1 VSRLGAASIIS
12 CLAVG
17 LAACQPQARRLLF
30 LDEALTQAAELEA
43 TAKPWRDAGYRV
55 DYRRYYPHLTRADLD
70 HYRTVLILGGRRPA
84 PGSDALDAGDV
95 SLMTEWTL
103 RGGVIVLGYPPEGE
117 GAFDRWLMNHWL
129 AWSGAGIT
137 IGDFAL
143 RDAAHPAARPLAQP
157 VLNTGLRGTGFGSF
171 PAGVNDVL
179 LVEDPA
185 ATLAYTNA
193 GAVERPPGL
202 RPATRTHA
210 PIVAASRVANGL
222 VVVLSRSAL
231 GAAGQP
237 DSAGVAGTRTFLV
250 SLARWTRRPA
260 EWARIPSAG
269 PRARLQLEGGPLP
282 VVARAPRAAAPP
294 GAAVE
299 RLERVGP
306 STPAHG
312 VTTIPG
318 WITRHGVRALEGD
331 FPALAPTTAGSA
343 RLAALDSLTRLL
355 DVGAFNLLVT
365 NAHVAPLADSS
376 RSQRW
381 ERDAVRAAWQLVAA
395 RLQSTSV
402 RWLPFVLPG
411 ELAAASDS
419 APGEPCPLDPV
430 LWGKLA
436 SGIRVLARFAATR
449 TELIPAVGLS
459 LDRTT
464 EGWGAPPFCDAAWQ
478 AGLGALP
485 RDPTRPRNRLSR
497 LAAVPRAARYDSLL
511 EGGLIAAFDS
521 AVARVVTQR
530 AAALRADVRRI
541 RRSVLLALVMDRSP
555 TDWFTRSLVLGMS
568 TPDAPVLVFSPD
580 PGARALL
587 NTGDTAM
594 VLHII
599 RLDPGLVMKAGAARL
614 GQTVFQD
621 HEGFWLG
628 PAEALLAG
636 PSDSL
641 AQLVRR
647 LAKER

>member
-1 VSRLGAASIIS
+1 MRPLASIGC

-17 LAACQPQARRLLF
+17 LAACQPHARRLLL

-43 TAKPWRDAGYRV
+43 TAKPWRDAGYRI

-70 HYRTVLILGGRRPA
+70 HYRTLMILGGRRPA
-84 PGSDALDAGDV
+84 PGSDALDVGDLV
-95 SLMTEWTL
+95 LMTEWTL

-137 IGDFAL
+137 IRDFAL
-143 RDAAHPAARPLAQP
+143 REAARPAARPLVQP
-157 VLNTGLRGTGFGSF
+157 VLDAGLRGTGFGSF
-171 PAGVNDVL
+171 PAGVNNVL

-185 ATLAYTNA
+185 ATLAYATA

-202 RPATRTHA
+202 RPAARAHA
-210 PIVAASRVANGL
+210 PVVAASRVASGL
-222 VVVLSRSAL
+222 VVVVSRSAL
-231 GAAGQP
+231 GAAGRP
-237 DSAGVAGTRTFLV
+237 DSAGGGTHTFLV

-269 PRARLQLEGGPLP
+269 PRAQLQLEGGALP
-282 VVARAPRAAAPP
+282 VVARAPRAAAPA

-299 RLERVGP
+299 RLERAGP

-318 WITRHGVRALEGD
+318 WITRQGVRALEGG
-331 FPALAPTTAGSA
+331 FPALAPATAGTA
-343 RLAALDSLTRLL
+343 RLAALDSLSRLL

-365 NAHVAPLADSS
+365 NARVAPLVDSS
-376 RSQRW
+376 GTQRW

-402 RWLPFVLPG
+402 RWLPLVLPG
-411 ELAAASDS
+411 EFAAVGDS
-419 APGEPCPLDPV
+419 ASGEPCPLDPI

-436 SGIRVLARFAATR
+436 SGIRVLARLAATR
-449 TELIPAVGLS
+449 TELIPAVGFS

-464 EGWGAPPFCDAAWQ
+464 ESWGAPPFCDAAWQ
-478 AGLGALP
+478 AGLGGLP
-485 RDPTRPRNRLSR
+485 RDPSRPRDRLAR

-511 EGGLIAAFDS
+511 EGGLIAAYDS

-541 RRSVLLALVMDRSP
+541 RRGVLLALVMDRSP

-580 PGARALL
+580 PGAGASL
-587 NTGDTAM
+587 NTGDTAT
-594 VLHII
+594 VLHVI
-599 RLDPGLVMKAGAARL
+599 RLDPGLVMETGAARL
-614 GQTVFQD
+614 QTVFQD
-621 HEGFWLG
+621 HAGFWLG
-628 PAEALLAG
+628 PADALLAG

-641 AQLVRR
+641 ARLVRR
-647 LAKER
+647 LTRER

>member
-1 VSRLGAASIIS
+1 LWWAIRF
-12 CLAVG
+12 CLAAG
-17 LAACQPQARRLLF
+17 LAACQPHARRLLL

-70 HYRTVLILGGRRPA
+70 HYRTLMILGGRRPA
-84 PGSDALDAGDV
+84 PGSDALDVGDLA
-95 SLMTEWTL
+95 LMTEWTL

-137 IGDFAL
+137 IKAFAL
-143 RDAAHPAARPLAQP
+143 RDAARPAARPLVQA
-157 VLNTGLRGTGFGSF
+157 VLNIGLRGTGFGSF

-185 ATLAYTNA
+185 ATLAYTA
-193 GAVERPPGL
+193 AVSVERPPGL
-202 RPATRTHA
+202 RPAARAHA
-210 PIVAASRVANGL
+210 PVVAASRVASGL

-231 GAAGQP
+231 GAAGRL

-260 EWARIPSAG
+260 EWARIPGAG
-269 PRARLQLEGGPLP
+269 PRTRLQLEGGVLP

-294 GAAVE
+294 GAAIE

-318 WITRHGVRALEGD
+318 WIAQHGVRALEGD
-331 FPALAPTTAGSA
+331 FPALAPATAGTA

-376 RSQRW
+376 RTQRW

-402 RWLPFVLPG
+402 RWLPLVLPG
-411 ELAAASDS
+411 ALATVGDS
-419 APGEPCPLDPV
+419 APGEPCPLDPI

-459 LDRTT
+459 LDRRT
-464 EGWGAPPFCDAAWQ
+464 ESWGAPPYCDAAWQ
-478 AGLGALP
+478 AGLGGLP
-485 RDPTRPRNRLSR
+485 RDPSRPRDRLAR

-511 EGGLIAAFDS
+511 EGGLIAAYDS

-541 RRSVLLALVMDRSP
+541 RRGVLLALVMDRAP
-555 TDWFTRSLVLGMS
+555 TDWFTRSLVLGIS
-568 TPDAPVLVFSPD
+568 TPDVPALVFSPD
-580 PGARALL
+580 PGAGASL
-587 NTGDTAM
+587 NTGDTAT
-594 VLHII
+594 VLHVI
-599 RLDPGLVMKAGAARL
+599 RLDPALVMEAGAARL

-621 HEGFWLG
+621 HAGFWLG
-628 PAEALLAG
+628 PADALLAG

-641 AQLVRR
+641 ARLVRR